1 MQISLYAIF
10 QLLIP
15 ETENDGAKK
24 GGKDCIHGGHQSFI
38 VHRMGAFEFEIDD
51 GGKTIV
57 HDHYGEMGDTGGEGL
72 VPALSGGDPQDG
84 SHNENIGEDNEEQAP
99 IRTMTQTRITPM
111 VTEAVSF
118 PQANFKR
125 ASAWQ
130 TKWWISLDPQKVR

>member
-1 MQISLYAIF
+1 
-10 QLLIP
+10 
-15 ETENDGAKK
+15 
-24 GGKDCIHGGHQSFI
+24 
-38 VHRMGAFEFEIDD
+38 MGAFEFEIDD

-57 HDHYGEMGDTGGEGL
+57 HDHYGDMGDTGGEGL

-99 IRTMTQTRITPM
+99 IRTVTQTRITPM

-125 ASAWQ
+125 ENTWQ
-130 TKWWISLDPQKVR
+130 RKW